1 MNETYD
7 VVVIGAGIHG
17 AGVAQAAAAAGHSV
31 LVLERSGIASGTSS
45 RSSKLIHGGL
55 RYLESRQFDLVRECL
70 RERALLLNL
79 APELV
84 RLVPFFIPIY
94 RETRRRPWQ
103 LRIGLG
109 VYRWLSADPSGR
121 YATVARNRWHTLD
134 GLSSEGLTH
143 VFRYQDAQTDDA
155 VLTGAVVRAARTLGA
170 ELKMPASFLCAELES
185 HGCLI
190 EYEHNGAKHCC
201 RAKVLVNAAGPAV
214 NKILTHCLP
223 QPAPKA
229 VELVQGTHIILDT
242 PFRQGCYYVEA
253 PHDGRAVF
261 VMPWQGERLLIG
273 TTEVGIDEGAEPTP
287 TEGEIAYL
295 QETASHYFPALG
307 NLPVADAFA
316 GARVLPHGD
325 NRAFSRPRDTRLV
338 TDRETQPRLLTIY
351 GGKLTAY
358 RLTAEKVMANIS
370 SSLPDRK
377 PIADTRTMPLRPE
390 D

>member
-17 AGVAQAAAAAGHSV
+17 AGIAQAAAAAGHSV
-31 LVLERSGIASGTSS
+31 LVLERNGIASGTSS

-70 RERALLLNL
+70 HERSLLLKL

-103 LRIGLG
+103 LHIGLG
-109 VYRWLSADPSGR
+109 LYRWLSADPSGR
-121 YATVARNRWHTLD
+121 YTTVARNRWHTLD

-155 VLTGAVVRAARTLGA
+155 ALTRAVVGAARSLGA
-170 ELKMPASFLCAELES
+170 EFRIPAAFLSAEFEP

-190 EYEHNGAKHCC
+190 EFDHNGTKYCC

-214 NKILTHCLP
+214 NRVLTHCLP
-223 QPAPKA
+223 EPRPEAI
-229 VELVQGTHIILDT
+229 ELVQGTHIILDA
-242 PFRQGCYYVEA
+242 PFHQGCYYVEA

-261 VMPWQGERLLIG
+261 IMPWQGTRLLIG
-273 TTEVGIDEGAEPTP
+273 TTEARIDEDTEPTP
-287 TEGEIAYL
+287 SEAEIAYL
-295 QETASHYFPALG
+295 RETASRYFPALG
-307 NLPVADAFA
+307 NLPIADAFA
-316 GARVLPHGD
+316 GARVLPLGD
-325 NRAFSRPRDTRLV
+325 DRAFSRPRDTRLV
-338 TDRETQPRLLTIY
+338 SDRETRPRLLTIY

-358 RLTAEKVMANIS
+358 RITAEKVMAKIS
-370 SSLPDRK
+370 PSLPERA
-377 PIADTRTMPLRPE
+377 PIADTLTMQLKPE
-390 D
+390 